1 VKPIR
6 FGVGVMTL
14 VLCAGAL
21 AAQEPGPPPQEG
33 HGQGAEMSGRA
44 RMADQARMM
53 DSLNHRLDSLVA
65 RMNRVTGAGKV
76 TAMADVINELVA
88 QRKVMQEPMRQM
100 MEGRK
105 GMMRMMEDSA
115 RVPAGGPTP
124 RADSVAADTA
134 GHAGHHP
141 PK

>member
-1 VKPIR
+1 
-6 FGVGVMTL
+6 MAL

-21 AAQEPGPPPQEG
+21 AAQQPGPPPQQ
-33 HGQGAEMSGRA
+33 GQGRDAEMSGRA
-44 RMADQARMM
+44 SMADQTRMM
-53 DSLNHRLDSLVA
+53 DSLNRRLDSLVA
-65 RMNRVTGAGKV
+65 RMNRVMGAGKV

-88 QRKVMQEPMRQM
+88 QRKVMQERMRQM

-115 RVPAGGPTP
+115 PVPPGGPTP
-124 RADSVAADTA
+124 RGDSAAADTA

>member
-1 VKPIR
+1 
-6 FGVGVMTL
+6 MTL
-14 VLCAGAL
+14 VLCAGTL
-21 AAQEPGPPPQEG
+21 AAQQPGPPPPQG
-33 HGQGAEMSGRA
+33 HGQGTEMSGPA
-44 RMADQARMM
+44 GMADQTRMM

-76 TAMADVINELVA
+76 VAMADVINELVA
-88 QRKVMQEPMRQM
+88 QRKVMQEHMRQM

-115 RVPAGGPTP
+115 PVSPGAPTP
-124 RADSVAADTA
+124 RADSAAADTA

>member
-1 VKPIR
+1 
-6 FGVGVMTL
+6 MSL

-21 AAQEPGPPPQEG
+21 AAQQPGPPPQ
-33 HGQGAEMSGRA
+33 HGQGTEMSDRA
-44 RMADQARMM
+44 SMADQTRMM

-65 RMNRVTGAGKV
+65 GMNRVTGAGKV
-76 TAMADVINELVA
+76 AAMAEVINELVA
-88 QRKVMQEPMRQM
+88 QRKVMQERMHQM

-115 RVPAGGPTP
+115 P
-124 RADSVAADTA
+124 VAADTA

>member
-1 VKPIR
+1 
-6 FGVGVMTL
+6 MTL

-21 AAQEPGPPPQEG
+21 AAQQPGPPPPQG
-33 HGQGAEMSGRA
+33 HGQGAEMSGPA
-44 RMADQARMM
+44 GMADQTRMM

-65 RMNRVTGAGKV
+65 RMNRATGAGKV
-76 TAMADVINELVA
+76 AAMADVINELVA
-88 QRKVMQEPMRQM
+88 QRKVMQEHMRQM

-105 GMMRMMEDSA
+105 GMMRMMEDSLPVSPGA
-115 RVPAGGPTP
+115 PTQ
-124 RADSVAADTA
+124 RADSAAADTA